1 MLKSADS
8 ASITTVSVRLVDI
21 DESDAA
27 DTALNLPIVDGD
39 LHLLELVCELLGFVG
54 THAVSWGN
62 LYPGEHVPG
71 PIVEFTEGD
80 LAWFRAAVRS

>member
-1 MLKSADS
+1 MPKSADS

-27 DTALNLPIVDGD
+27 DTALNLPIV
-39 LHLLELVCELLGFVG
+39 
-54 THAVSWGN
+54 
-62 LYPGEHVPG
+62 
-71 PIVEFTEGD
+71 EFTEDDLAWFRAAAEDD